1 MTKFKKIAALG
12 AMLLVVGATSITVFA
27 TSAYKS
33 PAESVAGLTGKTVE
47 NVIAERSETGNS
59 YGSIASEAG
68 KLEDFKKEMLEI
80 KKEALVEKVAAG
92 TMTQAEADKII
103 AAVEENQ
110 ATCDG
115 TGSARMDQKMG
126 AGFGGGNCSGQGK
139 GQGGAGRGQGSCS
152 GCQAQ

>member
-115 TGSARMDQKMG
+115 TGSARIGQKMG
-126 AGFGGGNCSGQGK
+126 AGFGGKNCNGQGK